1 MLIYLSLR
9 TILKLL
15 FHLKKFQKQERKELR
30 FRKAAETNL
39 EVFQKFLQEGSEFDR
54 GKGPEI
60 IKIKKKI
67 ES

>member
-9 TILKLL
+9 TILKIL
-15 FHLKKFQKQERKELR
+15 FHLKKFQKQELR

-60 IKIKKKI
+60 IKIKEKKI